1 MTTVQ
6 APEQSRLAQWAVG
19 IASAATGLVIT
30 DVVVLG
36 AYMLFQGRID
46 DTWVGTIGVLVLFA
60 GLLAAFA
67 AFSLGI
73 AARIKHDHWMG
84 LRLPMS
90 LFAILAVA
98 LVLGEL
104 FWWE

>member
-30 DVVVLG
+30 DIVVLG
-36 AYMLFQGRID
+36 AYVLFQGRID
-46 DTWVGTIGVLVLFA
+46 DTWVGAAGAVALFA
-60 GLLAAFA
+60 GLLAAFV

-90 LFAILAVA
+90 LFPILALA